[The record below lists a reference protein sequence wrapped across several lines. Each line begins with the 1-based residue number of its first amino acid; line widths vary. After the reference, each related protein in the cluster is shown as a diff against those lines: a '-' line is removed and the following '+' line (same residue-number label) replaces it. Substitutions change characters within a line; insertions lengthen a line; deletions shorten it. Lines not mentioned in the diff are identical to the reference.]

1 MTGGASTIVEFKWSV
16 RRRRKFSEIQAP
28 KYHFL
33 VENSLKRSQNTTK
46 HHKNTKNPEK
56 SASGG
61 GQINNFTPPCFRSA
75 INKGD
80 KVIKGG
86 KVIIN
91 STDTMKQIGSD
102 DGRTQDRESFINREE
117 DADLPEL
124 PCFHTAV

>member
-28 KYHFL
+28 KHHFL

-61 GQINNFTPPCFRSA
+61 GQINNFTPLVSDRRLTRGVKLLFFSPKPSKYPIFFRA
-75 INKGD
+75 C
-80 KVIKGG
+80 GG
-86 KVIIN
+86 LSQKIPFSVFPKP
-91 STDTMKQIGSD
+91 SLQQFERK
-102 DGRTQDRESFINREE
+102 
-117 DADLPEL
+117 
-124 PCFHTAV
+124 